1 MKTGTDSRALKSSGP
16 VQVLNEENIA
26 PALLAKAICDVADAA
41 KTILGGPLKR
51 RAIVVLL
58 QDSIGPGITK
68 KQIEQVLDAAA
79 DLKRSYVVA

>member
-1 MKTGTDSRALKSSGP
+1 MKQGTDSRALKSTGP
-16 VQVLNEENIA
+16 VSVLNEENIA
-26 PALLAKAICDVADAA
+26 PAVLARAIVDVADAA
-41 KTILGGPLKR
+41 KTILAGPLKR

-79 DLKRSYVVA
+79 DLKRNYVVA

>member
-1 MKTGTDSRALKSSGP
+1 MRGTDNRALKSREP

-26 PALLAKAICDVADAA
+26 PAVLAKAIVDVAEAA
-41 KTILGGPLKR
+41 KNILSGPLKR

-79 DLKRSYVVA
+79 DLKRNYVVA